1 MAAAEEAEAVKEQ
14 VEGLL
19 ARHQQRVAA
28 WEAASA
34 EQKATLDARQSAVE
48 VRFLSLV
55 ARITPHLGCSSA
67 ADVAHCS
74 QTCPFLHSTALRAMR
89 HA

>member
-1 MAAAEEAEAVKEQ
+1 MKAQ

-34 EQKATLDARQSAVE
+34 EQKATLDARHSAVE
-48 VRFLSLV
+48 VRFV
-55 ARITPHLGCSSA
+55 LG
-67 ADVAHCS
+67 
-74 QTCPFLHSTALRAMR
+74 
-89 HA
+89 